1 MFSESYSY
9 FWSFCLFVV
18 LSFWFSA
25 LVYLLLFI
33 SVHASSFQ
41 LIGICLEALSP
52 FCCIF
57 VFLSLCHC
65 VFLSQFVLVH
75 LSSFQFIGTRLEAF
89 LLSFPIFVLLSFC
102 LSLSQFIF
110 SSSQFLLVHWRS
122 PWYNLGLDQF
132 IQILLHPTPS
142 LLYPIMKRRSHFFI
156 QKDLKNTYR
165 NTADNTSMGAL
176 QPIKASPPGTSH
188 WNISTAITI
197 AQASVILVQDMN
209 MSENLVW
216 SGPTPHPSY
225 FYQVECVPYSARLI

>member
-89 LLSFPIFVLLSFC
+89 LLFFRFLSHC
-102 LSLSQFIF
+102 LSVLVCLSSSLVHLSSFQFIGGRPGIIWGLISSFRFCYTLHLLF
-110 SSSQFLLVHWRS
+110 S
-122 PWYNLGLDQF
+122 
-132 IQILLHPTPS
+132 TPS
-142 LLYPIMKRRSHFFI
+142 
-156 QKDLKNTYR
+156 
-165 NTADNTSMGAL
+165 
-176 QPIKASPPGTSH
+176 
-188 WNISTAITI
+188 
-197 AQASVILVQDMN
+197 
-209 MSENLVW
+209 
-216 SGPTPHPSY
+216 
-225 FYQVECVPYSARLI
+225 